1 MRFLWQVVHIATF
14 LLNLT
19 IAPVILRDLLQD
31 FPALPSLQCV
41 VSAMS
46 LTWTPHYE
54 DQLTPVTTQEALD
67 EGASTSIQSKVR
79 SIITPP
85 ENVTWSTA
93 QLAPFVQRLAPG
105 QPVEGRVF

>member
-1 MRFLWQVVHIATF
+1 MFIPLPSF

-19 IAPVILRDLLQD
+19 IEFVILRDLLQD

-46 LTWTPHYE
+46 LTWTPHHE
-54 DQLTPVTTQEALD
+54 DQLTPVTTQEASA
-67 EGASTSIQSKVR
+67 EGASTSIQPKVR
-79 SIITPP
+79 SVITPP